1 MEDLT
6 NTILCYDCNLRINL
20 QLKIFIDCKQS
31 ILWIVGSYTPTWNS
45 LYHSLQSCDF
55 TDVLIIFSKDPETF
69 RPCTSLIYEDL
80 SWRGEMYIQKPV
92 KRLTFILDT
101 WLGAEY
107 ASDFIYEMPHVDSVL
122 NNITFDDN
130 FKIL

>member
-1 MEDLT
+1 M
-6 NTILCYDCNLRINL
+6 
-20 QLKIFIDCKQS
+20 
-31 ILWIVGSYTPTWNS
+31 
-45 LYHSLQSCDF
+45 
-55 TDVLIIFSKDPETF
+55 LIIFSKDPETF

-80 SWRGEMYIQKPV
+80 SWRGEMHIQKPV

-107 ASDFIYEMPHVDSVL
+107 ASAFIYEMPHVESVL